1 MNEGLTWEEA
11 RERLKIYGRNE
22 IRRVKKRSP
31 LMILLSQFTS
41 PVILILI
48 IAAFISLVTGFL
60 SQRTSFI
67 DPALILL
74 IVLISGVAGF
84 LQEYKSEKTI
94 EALQKM
100 AAPKAKVVRS
110 GRFAEIGASQLVPG
124 DLILLETGDVV
135 PADAKLTEAFALKV
149 DEASLTGESIPVGKK
164 AGDEVYMNT
173 FVNTGRAK
181 AIVKATGMATRVG
194 RIAGK
199 LEEIEEEPTPFQKEM
214 AKFSRKVTWAIIFLI
229 FVMSAVSFLKYELST
244 SLLLAV
250 SLAVAAIPEGL
261 PAVLVLSLT
270 MGAKAMAKRNALVR
284 RLAAI
289 ESIGAVDVI
298 CTDKTGT
305 ITESEMR
312 VTVIFTDREIEVE
325 NVEEAGEDL
334 KLILMCS
341 ALCNNSKVLYEDGK
355 RIYSGDKTE
364 IALRKV
370 AEEFGFVKEKL
381 DIEYRRVYE
390 IPFTSERKM
399 MSVVVE
405 KGEKKLVFSKGAPE
419 VLISRCSKVYH
430 QGKVISLDE
439 NKMHEILRKNESL
452 ASKGLRVLGF
462 AFKELGEGEA
472 EENLVW
478 LGLQGMIDPPR
489 KEVYKAI
496 EECKTAG
503 IRVIMIT
510 GDSPLTAKAIAGE
523 VGLESSGV
531 VLGSEIDK
539 LSSEELEEKLAS
551 GINIFARTSPMH
563 KLRILE
569 VLQRD
574 SRVAMAGDGVN
585 DALALKKA
593 DVGIAMGIRGTEVAK
608 EASDIILLDD
618 NFASIVAAVR
628 EGRRIFDNLRKFIN
642 YLFTC
647 NFAEVAVIFLA
658 TIFLTLREPVLLPVQ
673 LLWINLVTDGLP
685 ALALGI
691 DPASPDIMNRP
702 PRKKGEGIL
711 SKRLSLQ
718 ILIIGIELTALLFL
732 IFFLTLDSGES
743 IARTAIFTG
752 FVLYEFAR
760 ITGIRFQERLSLFSN
775 KLLLLSLVASLMLQL
790 LIIYTPAN
798 VFFHIEP
805 LGFHEWVILIFG
817 TVFGFILTAV
827 TVLMISKLISVFG
840 DISSRW

>member
-312 VTVIFTDREIEVE
+312 VTVIITDREMEVE

-341 ALCNNSKVLYEDGK
+341 ALCNNSKVLYEGGK
-355 RIYSGDKTE
+355 RLYSGDKTE

-370 AEEFGFVKEKL
+370 AEEFGFLKEEL

-419 VLISRCSKVYH
+419 ILISRCSKVYH

-439 NKMHEILRKNESL
+439 NKMHETLRKNEDL

-462 AFKELGEGEA
+462 AFKELEEGKA

-503 IRVIMIT
+503 IRVVMIT
-510 GDSPLTAKAIAGE
+510 GDNPLTAKAVGGE

-569 VLQRD
+569 VLQKD

-618 NFASIVAAVR
+618 NFASIVAAVG

-658 TIFLTLREPVLLPVQ
+658 TIFLTLKEPVLLPVQ

-775 KLLLLSLVASLMLQL
+775 KLLLLSLIASLMLQL

-827 TVLMISKLISVFG
+827 TVLMISKLISLYKKYT
-840 DISSRW
+840 

>member
-11 RERLKIYGRNE
+11 KERLKIYGRNE

-31 LMILLSQFTS
+31 LIMLLSQFTS
-41 PVILILI
+41 PIILILI
-48 IAAFISLVTGFL
+48 VAAFISLATGFL
-60 SQRTSFI
+60 SQRTSFV
-67 DPALILL
+67 DSALILL

-110 GRFAEIGASQLVPG
+110 GRFAEIEASQLVSG

-135 PADAKLTEAFALKV
+135 PADAKLIEAFALKV

-199 LEEIEEEPTPFQKEM
+199 LEEIEEEATPFQREM
-214 AKFSRKVTWAIIFLI
+214 VKFSRKVTWAIIFLI
-229 FVMSAVSFLKYELST
+229 FIMSAVSFLKYDLST

-305 ITESEMR
+305 LTESEMR
-312 VTVIFTDREIEVE
+312 VAVIFTDREIEVE
-325 NVEEAGEDL
+325 KVEEAGEDL
-334 KLILMCS
+334 RLVLMCS

-370 AEEFGFVKEKL
+370 AEGFGFVKEKL

-405 KGEKKLVFSKGAPE
+405 RGEKKLVFSKGAPE
-419 VLISRCSKVYH
+419 VLILRCSKVYH
-430 QGKVISLDE
+430 QGKAVPLDE

-489 KEVYKAI
+489 KEVYRAI

-510 GDSPLTAKAIAGE
+510 GDNPLTARAIAEE

-531 VLGSEIDK
+531 VLGSEIDELNNK
-539 LSSEELEEKLAS
+539 ELEEKLAS

-569 VLQRD
+569 VLQKD
-574 SRVAMAGDGVN
+574 GRVAMAGDGVN

-691 DPASPDIMNRP
+691 DPASPEIMNKP

-732 IFFLTLDSGES
+732 IFFLTLNSGES
-743 IARTAIFTG
+743 VARTAIFTG

-775 KLLLLSLVASLMLQL
+775 ELLLLSLVASLMLQL

-817 TVFGFILTAV
+817 TFFGFILTAV
-827 TVLMISKLISVFG
+827 TVLMINKLKL
-840 DISSRW
+840 

>member
-22 IRRVKKRSP
+22 IRKVKKRSP

-41 PVILILI
+41 PIILILI
-48 IAAFISLVTGFL
+48 IAAFISLATGFL
-60 SQRTSFI
+60 SPRTSFI
-67 DPALILL
+67 DSALILL

-110 GRFAEIGASQLVPG
+110 GRFAEIEASQLAPG

-135 PADAKLTEAFALKV
+135 PADAKLIEAFALKV
-149 DEASLTGESIPVGKK
+149 DEASLTGESIPVGKR

-199 LEEIEEEPTPFQKEM
+199 LEEIEEEATPFQKEM
-214 AKFSRKVTWAIIFLI
+214 AKFSRNVTWAIIFLI
-229 FVMSAVSFLKYELST
+229 FVMSGVSFLKYELST

-312 VTVIFTDREIEVE
+312 VTVILTDREIEVE
-325 NVEEAGEDL
+325 KVEEAGEDL
-334 KLILMCS
+334 RLVLMCS
-341 ALCNNSKVLYEDGK
+341 ALCNNSKVLYEEGK
-355 RIYSGDKTE
+355 RLYSGDKTE

-419 VLISRCSKVYH
+419 ILILMCSKVYH
-430 QGKVISLDE
+430 QGKVVPLDE
-439 NKMHEILRKNESL
+439 NKMQEILRKNESL

-462 AFKELGEGEA
+462 AFKELGEGEV

-503 IRVIMIT
+503 IRAIMIT
-510 GDSPLTAKAIAGE
+510 GDNPLTAKAIAEE

-539 LSSEELEEKLAS
+539 LSNKELEEKLAS

-569 VLQRD
+569 VLQKD

-593 DVGIAMGIRGTEVAK
+593 DVGIAMGTRGTEVAK

-658 TIFLTLREPVLLPVQ
+658 TIFLTLKEPVLLPLQ

-691 DPASPDIMNRP
+691 DPASPDIMNKP

-743 IARTAIFTG
+743 VARTAIFTG

-775 KLLLLSLVASLMLQL
+775 KLLILSLVASLMLQL
-790 LIIYTPAN
+790 LIVYTPAN
-798 VFFHIEP
+798 ILFHIEP
-805 LGFHEWVILIFG
+805 LGFHEWIALLSGFVLSLILA
-817 TVFGFILTAV
+817 AV
-827 TVLMISKLISVFG
+827 TTPTINRFVK
-840 DISSRW
+840 D

>member
-31 LMILLSQFTS
+31 LRILLSQFTS
-41 PVILILI
+41 PIILILI
-48 IAAFISLVTGFL
+48 AAAFISFVTGFL
-60 SQRTSFI
+60 SPRTSFI
-67 DPALILL
+67 DSALILL

-110 GRFAEIGASQLVPG
+110 GRFAEIEASQLVPG
-124 DLILLETGDVV
+124 DLILLEAGDVV
-135 PADAKLTEAFALKV
+135 PADAELIEAFALKV

-181 AIVKATGMATRVG
+181 AVVKATGMATRVG

-199 LEEIEEEPTPFQKEM
+199 LEEIEEEATPFQKEM
-214 AKFSRKVTWAIIFLI
+214 AKFSKNVTRAIILLI
-229 FVMSAVSFLKYELST
+229 FVMSGVSFLKYDLST

-289 ESIGAVDVI
+289 ESVGAVDVI

-305 ITESEMR
+305 ITEGEMR
-312 VTVIFTDREIEVE
+312 VTVILTDREIEVE
-325 NVEEAGEDL
+325 KVEEAEEDL
-334 KLILMCS
+334 KLVLMCN
-341 ALCNNSKVLYEDGK
+341 ALCNNSKVLYEEGK
-355 RIYSGDKTE
+355 RRYSGDKTE
-364 IALRKV
+364 IALKMVARK
-370 AEEFGFVKEKL
+370 FGFDKEEL
-381 DIEYRRVYE
+381 DREYRRVDE

-399 MSVVVE
+399 MSIVVE
-405 KGEKKLVFSKGAPE
+405 KGERRLVFSKGAPE
-419 VLISRCSKVYH
+419 ILILRCSKVYH
-430 QGKVISLDE
+430 KGEVVPLDE
-439 NKMHEILRKNESL
+439 NKKQEILKKNEDL
-452 ASKGLRVLGF
+452 ASRGLRVLGF
-462 AFKELGEGEA
+462 AFKELGEGEV

-478 LGLQGMIDPPR
+478 LGLQGIIDPPR
-489 KEVYKAI
+489 KEIYKAI
-496 EECKTAG
+496 EDCKTAG
-503 IRVIMIT
+503 IRVLMIT
-510 GDSPLTAKAIAGE
+510 GDNPLTAKAIAEE

-539 LSSEELEEKLAS
+539 LSNRQLEEKLAS

-563 KLRILE
+563 KFRILQ
-569 VLQRD
+569 VLQKE

-593 DVGIAMGIRGTEVAK
+593 DVGIAMGVRGTEVAK

-658 TIFLTLREPVLLPVQ
+658 TLFLTLKEPVLLPVQ
-673 LLWINLVTDGLP
+673 LLWINLLTDGLP

-691 DPASPDIMNRP
+691 DPASPGIMKRP
-702 PRKKGEGIL
+702 PRKMGEGIL
-711 SKRLSLQ
+711 NKRLTLQ

-732 IFFLTLDSGES
+732 IFFLTLDSGEGV
-743 IARTAIFTG
+743 ARTALFTG

-760 ITGIRFQERLSLFSN
+760 ITGIRFQEKSSLFSN
-775 KLLLLSLVASLMLQL
+775 RLLLLSLVSSLMLQL

-798 VFFHIEP
+798 TFFHIEP
-805 LGFHEWVILIFG
+805 LGFHEWVVLL
-817 TVFGFILTAV
+817 FGFVLSLILAAV
-827 TVLMISKLISVFG
+827 TTIAINRIVR
-840 DISSRW
+840 D